1 MLRDQGNRARPG
13 GGLLLLS
20 WLPGVDG
27 MVITSSGAV
36 LSPSQV
42 TLALEDGTL
51 LKTQGYACAFPEY
64 RKTAWCVTPLQGS
77 KTRWTV
83 TEWVSGTL
91 VGSIAERTPEAA
103 YERAKVLL
111 SRTSEARIQRIIE
124 LTARR
129 VAGMSAGL
137 DRREIDKEFRR
148 ETTRQWKERRAA

>member
-1 MLRDQGNRARPG
+1 
-13 GGLLLLS
+13 
-20 WLPGVDG
+20 

-36 LSPSQV
+36 LSLSPV

-64 RKTAWCVTPLQGS
+64 KKTAWCVTPLQGC

-103 YERAKVLL
+103 YERAKALL

-129 VAGMSAGL
+129 VAEMSTGR
-137 DRREIDKEFRR
+137 DIKEINKGIKREA
-148 ETTRQWKERRAA
+148 TRQWKERRAA